1 MTTKEQ
7 RTTVLQGAAI
17 PCPKCHKSAADVQ
30 RPEDGV
36 LEFKCDAC
44 GHKWWLYDR
53 TPNEDSD
60 R

>member
-1 MTTKEQ
+1 MSEHIEPDSSS
-7 RTTVLQGAAI
+7 RGAEI
-17 PCPKCHKSAADVQ
+17 PCPKCHQRTGDV
-30 RPEDGV
+30 RPEAGV

-53 TPNEDSD
+53 APEEDSE